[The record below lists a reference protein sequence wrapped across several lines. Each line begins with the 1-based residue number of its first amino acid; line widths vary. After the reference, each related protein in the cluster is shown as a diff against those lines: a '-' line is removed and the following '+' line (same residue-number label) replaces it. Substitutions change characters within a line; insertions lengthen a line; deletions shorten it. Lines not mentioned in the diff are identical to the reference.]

1 MRIKNRILRRTPKD
15 LTSDY
20 LRAKIT
26 GHKPYFTNQSPQ
38 KELDDMK
45 KVYILLVAILLITS
59 LFSSSVFAQNHTQ
72 LSSSKN
78 IIDHFGKG
86 WIRDIEFSPD
96 GNQFAVATTTG
107 IRIYDSHTGKEV
119 NSFDGHMG
127 GAYAISYSQDG
138 QLLASAH
145 QDLTIRLWEPTRE
158 TQKDP
163 IPTLRGHKAEIYAIT
178 FSHDYNSTMLASASA
193 DKTIRLWNPHTSVDK
208 EKLIAILPYKD
219 SVRNVEF
226 SSDNRMLAGG
236 SDDGI
241 IQVWD
246 AGTADRIYEFK
257 EHTDSVQSVHFSHNR
272 TELVSA
278 SLDGTAILWSLVG
291 EGGKLYSPIQH
302 NTPVYAVKFSPDGT
316 TFATG
321 SKDKLI
327 RLWDTNTA
335 KRNLTLTG
343 HKDSV
348 RDFDFSPDGSTL
360 VSGSPDGKIFVWDIV
375 GARTRIEISGHTGGI
390 KTLAYTEDNRI
401 RACGTGLDGKLR
413 LWDAGTSSELSILRE
428 HTGLTNAV
436 TFSKN
441 GKIIASGG
449 SEDGTIFLSDVLK
462 VLENN
467 EGIGTNSLLNTL
479 TGNTHGITALAL
491 SLADTTL
498 ASGGADGRIHL
509 LDVATRRTLKI
520 LRGAQSTITALTF
533 AVDGTHLF
541 SGEENGTIRQWN
553 ALTGE
558 EIETVY
564 NTPLGAIT
572 ALSYSLPNKY
582 LAIGDA
588 TGTIQFFDLASG
600 RKKDKEFF
608 MPHSGI
614 TTLIFSED
622 GKTIVSGSENGTIVL
637 WNMNEVLQNTE
648 VQSDTVPQDRVI
660 PRTTNLT
667 ENGTIQ
673 QTPQQIAKK
682 ALASTVYLRVYDTN
696 GKYMRSGSGFFV
708 GTDKITTNYHVIKGA
723 TSIYTKLVGKKKW
736 HAVSRVVATDEKHD
750 LALLKVA
757 NFNSPFLPLANSN
770 KVQIGEEIYA
780 VGNPQGWE
788 GTVSDGIISGIRGE
802 ADNKWIQM
810 TASISPGSSG
820 GAVLN
825 TKGKVIGIATLI
837 YVSVDPELNVNR
849 SQNINFAVPS
859 NYLKALLH
867 EVE

>member
-1 MRIKNRILRRTPKD
+1 
-15 LTSDY
+15 
-20 LRAKIT
+20 
-26 GHKPYFTNQSPQ
+26 
-38 KELDDMK
+38 MK
-45 KVYILLVAILLITS
+45 RVYILFFAILLTTG
-59 LFSSSVFAQNHTQ
+59 LFSSSVFAQDYTQ
-72 LSSSKN
+72 SHPSKDV
-78 IIDHFGKG
+78 ITRFGKG
-86 WIRDIEFSPD
+86 WVRDLEFSPD
-96 GNQFAVATTTG
+96 GSQFAVATTTG
-107 IRIYDSHTGKEV
+107 IWIYDSHTGKEAK
-119 NSFDGHMG
+119 SFEGHMG

-138 QLLASAH
+138 QLLASVH

-158 TQKDP
+158 IQKDP
-163 IPTLRGHKAEIYAIT
+163 IPALRGHKAEIYAVR
-178 FSHDYNSTMLASASA
+178 FSHDRKGTMLASASA
-193 DKTIRLWNPHTSVDK
+193 DKTIRLWNPHTSVDE

-226 SSDNRMLAGG
+226 SSDDRMLAGG

-241 IQVWD
+241 IQIWD
-246 AGTADRIYEFK
+246 AGTGDRIYEFK
-257 EHTDSVQSVHFSHNR
+257 EHTDSVQAVHFSRNR
-272 TELVSA
+272 TELASA

-291 EGGKLYSPIQH
+291 EGGKLYPPIQH
-302 NTPVYAVKFSPDGT
+302 NAPVYAVKFSPDGN

-321 SKDKLI
+321 SADKLI
-327 RLWDTNTA
+327 RLWNTNTA
-335 KRNLTLTG
+335 KHNLTLTG

-348 RDFDFSPDGSTL
+348 PDFDFSPDGSAL

-375 GARTRIEISGHTGGI
+375 GERTRIEISGHTGGI
-390 KTLAYTEDNRI
+390 KALAYTEDKRI

-428 HTGLTNAV
+428 HIGLTQAV
-436 TFSKN
+436 TFSKD
-441 GKIIASGG
+441 GKTVTSGG

-462 VLENN
+462 VLQNSEN
-467 EGIGTNSLLNTL
+467 ISSDSLLNVL

-491 SLADTTL
+491 SRADITL

-509 LDVATRRTLKI
+509 LDVATRRELKI
-520 LRGAQSTITALTF
+520 LKGAQSTITALTF
-533 AVDGTHLF
+533 IVDGTRLF
-541 SGEENGTIRQWN
+541 SGEENGTVRQWN
-553 ALTGE
+553 ALTGKDVG
-558 EIETVY
+558 TVY

-572 ALSYSLPNKY
+572 ALSYSPPNEY

-588 TGTIQFFDLASG
+588 TGTIQFFNLASG

-608 MPHSGI
+608 IPHSRI

-622 GKTIVSGSENGTIVL
+622 GKILVSGSENGTIIL

-648 VQSDTVPQDRVI
+648 VQSDAVPQDRVI
-660 PRTTNLT
+660 PRTTNLPK
-667 ENGTIQ
+667 NGTIQ

-708 GTDKITTNYHVIKGA
+708 GTDKITTNYHVIKEA
-723 TSIYTKLVGKKKW
+723 TSIYAKLVGKEKW
-736 HAVSRVVATDEKHD
+736 HIVSRVTATDEKHD

-757 NFNSPFLPLANSN
+757 NFNSPSLPLANSN
-770 KVQIGEEIYA
+770 NVQIGEEIYA

-802 ADNKWIQM
+802 GDNKWIQM

-825 TKGKVIGIATLI
+825 SKGKVIGIATLI
-837 YVSVDPELNVNR
+837 YISVDPELKVNQ

-859 NYLKALLH
+859 NYLKALLRN
-867 EVE
+867 VQ